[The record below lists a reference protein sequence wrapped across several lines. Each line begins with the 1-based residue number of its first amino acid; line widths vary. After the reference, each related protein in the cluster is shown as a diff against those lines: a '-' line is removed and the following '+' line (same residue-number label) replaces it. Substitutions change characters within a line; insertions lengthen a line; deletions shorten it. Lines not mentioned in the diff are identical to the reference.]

1 MRLHTQ
7 TLFMKKILSILL
19 LAVVCL
25 VLQGNTTAEQPGNQ
39 PATKRTQEKITNNHA
54 LLSYYWYNDAAY
66 TDFTGSITT
75 IANELD
81 RLRSTYP
88 GAAFKTYPDI
98 GYYAFEFGYYSPSI
112 TAVIYSNW

>member
-1 MRLHTQ
+1 
-7 TLFMKKILSILL
+7 MKQILSVLLL
-19 LAVVCL
+19 LAICL
-25 VLQGNTTAEQPGNQ
+25 VFQGGTAAELSTNP
-39 PATKRTQEKITNNHA
+39 PATKRAQEKITNNHA